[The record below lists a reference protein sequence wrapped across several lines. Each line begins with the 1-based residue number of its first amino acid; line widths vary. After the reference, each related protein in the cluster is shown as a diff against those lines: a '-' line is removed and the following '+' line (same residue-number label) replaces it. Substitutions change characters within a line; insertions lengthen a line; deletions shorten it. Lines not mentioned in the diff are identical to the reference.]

1 MNSKD
6 LEAISRQAWLM
17 TEFSKTSTMQNITIA
32 VAKGELKI
40 DRAQLPHLLNI
51 VQNSIE
57 QGFVT
62 SIQEFNRQVSVVANG
77 SSKKK

>member
-17 TEFSKTSTMQNITIA
+17 TEFSKTSTMQNITTA

-40 DRAQLPHLLNI
+40 DRSQLPHLLNI

-62 SIQEFNRQVSVVANG
+62 SIQEFNRQVSVIANS